1 MRLRLKVL
9 LVSSAAAIL
18 AISLGGSAL
27 AQLGPGTGA
36 ADRATGGLIGP
47 AINELG
53 NTEHGPCVQQLLDL
67 PALNSC
73 RDAQG
78 RVIMDLPGLTLV
90 GPPSPAPRRA
100 PVAGP
105 HRALPR
111 TGVNVG
117 DLAAIGLAALA
128 GGAVLLRRMRL
139 AFA

>member
-9 LVSSAAAIL
+9 LVSSAAVIL
-18 AISLGGSAL
+18 AAGLGGSAM
-27 AQLGPGTGA
+27 AQLGPGSGA
-36 ADRATGGLIGP
+36 ADKATGGLIGP
-47 AINELG
+47 AINEMG

-78 RVIMDLPGLTLV
+78 RVIMDLPGLTLI
-90 GPPSPAPRRA
+90 GPPSPAPKRA
-100 PVAGP
+100 PVT

-111 TGVNVG
+111 TGVNAG
-117 DLAAIGLAALA
+117 DLAAFGLAALA

>member
-9 LVSSAAAIL
+9 LVAAAATFL
-18 AISLGGSAL
+18 AVGLGASAF
-27 AQLGPGTGA
+27 AQLPGMGTA
-36 ADRATGGLIGP
+36 NNATGGLIAP
-47 AINELG
+47 ALNNLG
-53 NTEHGPCVQQLLDL
+53 NTEHGPCVQQLLNL

-90 GPPSPAPRRA
+90 GPPAAAPKPAPA
-100 PVAGP
+100 PVG
-105 HRALPR
+105 RALPH

-117 DLAAIGLAALA
+117 DFAAIGLAALA

-139 AFA
+139 SFA

>member
-9 LVSSAAAIL
+9 LVSSAAALL
-18 AISLGGSAL
+18 AVAFGGSAL

-47 AINELG
+47 ALNDLG

-90 GPPSPAPRRA
+90 GPPSPAPKRA
-100 PVAGP
+100 PVAR
-105 HRALPR
+105 RALPR

-117 DLAAIGLAALA
+117 DMAAFGLAALA

-139 AFA
+139 SFA

>member
-1 MRLRLKVL
+1 MCIYLQLGA
-9 LVSSAAAIL
+9 SAF
-18 AISLGGSAL
+18 

-36 ADRATGGLIGP
+36 ADKATGGLIAP
-47 AINELG
+47 ALNSLG

-73 RDAQG
+73 KDAQG

-90 GPPSPAPRRA
+90 GPPEAKKA
-100 PVAGP
+100 PVTP
-105 HRALPR
+105 HRALPH

-117 DLAAIGLAALA
+117 DFAAIGLAALA

-139 AFA
+139 SFA

>member
-9 LVSSAAAIL
+9 LVTSAAAIL
-18 AISLGGSAL
+18 AVGLGGSAL
-27 AQLGPGTGA
+27 AQLGPGSGA

-90 GPPSPAPRRA
+90 GPPSPAPKRA
-100 PVAGP
+100 PAPV
-105 HRALPR
+105 RKALPR
-111 TGVNVG
+111 TGVNAG
-117 DLAAIGLAALA
+117 DLAAFGLAALA

-139 AFA
+139 SFA

>member
-1 MRLRLKVL
+1 MRRSLKML
-9 LVSSAAAIL
+9 LVGVAAAFMAVGL
-18 AISLGGSAL
+18 SASAF

-36 ADRATGGLIGP
+36 ADKATGGLIAP
-47 AINELG
+47 ALNSLG

-73 RDAQG
+73 KDAQG

-90 GPPSPAPRRA
+90 GPPEAKKAPAPS
-100 PVAGP
+100 
-105 HRALPR
+105 RALPH

-117 DLAAIGLAALA
+117 DFAAIGLAALA

-139 AFA
+139 SFA

>member
-9 LVSSAAAIL
+9 FVASAAALL
-18 AISLGGSAL
+18 AVGLGASAF

-36 ADRATGGLIGP
+36 ADKATGGLIGP
-47 AINELG
+47 ALNNLG

-90 GPPSPAPRRA
+90 GPPSPAPKAA
-100 PVAGP
+100 PVTS
-105 HRALPR
+105 RALPH
-111 TGVNVG
+111 TGANVG
-117 DLAAIGLAALA
+117 DFAAIGLAALA
-128 GGAVLLRRMRL
+128 CGAVLLRRMRL
-139 AFA
+139 SFA

>member
-9 LVSSAAAIL
+9 LVASAAALL
-18 AISLGGSAL
+18 AVGLSASAF

-36 ADRATGGLIGP
+36 ADKATGGLIGP
-47 AINELG
+47 ALNSLG

-73 RDAQG
+73 RDAEG

-90 GPPSPAPRRA
+90 GPPAAAPKRAPAPVR
-100 PVAGP
+100 
-105 HRALPR
+105 RALPR

-128 GGAVLLRRMRL
+128 GGGVLLRRMRL
-139 AFA
+139 S

>member
-9 LVSSAAAIL
+9 LVSSAAVVL
-18 AISLGGSAL
+18 AAGLGGSAM
-27 AQLGPGTGA
+27 AQLGPGTGS

-47 AINELG
+47 AINEMG

-73 RDAQG
+73 RDAEG

-90 GPPSPAPRRA
+90 GPPSPAPKRA
-100 PVAGP
+100 PAA

-111 TGVNVG
+111 TGVNAG
-117 DLAAIGLAALA
+117 DLAAFGLAALA

>member
-9 LVSSAAAIL
+9 LVSSAAVVL
-18 AISLGGSAL
+18 AAGLSGSAM
-27 AQLGPGTGA
+27 AQLGPGTGS

-90 GPPSPAPRRA
+90 GPPSPAPKRA
-100 PVAGP
+100 PVPAR
-105 HRALPR
+105 RALPR

-117 DLAAIGLAALA
+117 ELAAFGLAALA
-128 GGAVLLRRMRL
+128 GGAVLLRRLRL
-139 AFA
+139 AVA